1 MCESP
6 WCIAYHRAGYTR
18 TMETPALTSTAR
30 QGPVGDAF
38 VEQVLRYVGRAMRRF
53 DALLV
58 PLEPDD
64 ALD

>member
-1 MCESP
+1 MCEARHR
-6 WCIAYHRAGYTR
+6 IAYHATGYTR
-18 TMETPALTSTAR
+18 TMESHAPLRTAR
-30 QGPVGDAF
+30 EGLVGDAV
-38 VEQVLRYVGRAMRRF
+38 VEQVLRYIGRAMRRF